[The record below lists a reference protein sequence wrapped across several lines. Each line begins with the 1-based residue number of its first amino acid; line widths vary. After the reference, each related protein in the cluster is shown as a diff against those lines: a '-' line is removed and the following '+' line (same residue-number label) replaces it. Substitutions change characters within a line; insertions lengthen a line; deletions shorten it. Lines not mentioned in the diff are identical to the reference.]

1 MSTSAHIAPAPEPD
15 WFALRV
21 KPHAE
26 RTLLATLRSH
36 GVEALLPVYSGR
48 RQWSDRVKSL
58 DFPLFPGYLF
68 CRVNPTTPFRLVTLP
83 GAIGFVHFG
92 AGPAAIPGHEIQAL
106 LRILDS
112 GRRLRPLAL
121 LREGQR
127 VRVVAGPLSGI
138 TGLVLRIK
146 DDHCLVVSV
155 EILQRSVAVTLDGD
169 SVMPCL

>member
-1 MSTSAHIAPAPEPD
+1 MSTSAKLAPAPGPD

-26 RTLLATLRSH
+26 RSLYATLRSN
-36 GVEALLPVYSGR
+36 GVDALLPLYPDR
-48 RQWSDRVKSL
+48 RQWSDRIKTL
-58 DFPLFPGYLF
+58 NLPLFPGYVF
-68 CRVNPTTPFRLVTLP
+68 CRLQSSFPLKLVTLP
-83 GAIGFVHFG
+83 GVIGFVQFG
-92 AGPAAIPGHEIQAL
+92 DGPAPIPDREIQNL

-121 LREGQR
+121 IHQGQV
-127 VRVVAGPLSGI
+127 VRVVSGPL
-138 TGLVLRIK
+138 TGLTGPVLRIK

-169 SVMPCL
+169 SVMPCA